1 MSCLDGGKRLLL
13 GAVLL
18 TLCGTLLHIWNV
30 TTQVEVP
37 FASWRMTA
45 KVQKQQHWPI
55 LGRESLLASIP
66 YLNVDDLGR
75 ERALL
80 HVLMTLMSYPMEVDI
95 ILVSNTGVKAAEGLV
110 WRQALRPQPFCN
122 KTFQHGFCLCW
133 EALHA
138 LREAALTG
146 DVEMS
151 GPGVADTARTDKIG
165 ASQSKQLAYDY
176 YVYMEADLLLP
187 AASFYF
193 FARHADTLFHRGY
206 KLKAHRREPGG
217 PSGAR
222 MADMRPH
229 LFNCEYSTLFDES
242 ANASY
247 LDQRDRVYITSVG
260 DDYCLYASSL
270 LLSRRMFQRFLTLRE
285 WDWDHRPNQEPW
297 AITEAIDP
305 SLQRSWVPVTHERMQ
320 ALHLMPLH
328 NDGLQHLSFT
338 HAEVDQLIL
347 GTFWKQVFVS
357 QCFSP

>member
-1 MSCLDGGKRLLL
+1 M
-13 GAVLL
+13 
-18 TLCGTLLHIWNV
+18 
-30 TTQVEVP
+30 
-37 FASWRMTA
+37 
-45 KVQKQQHWPI
+45 
-55 LGRESLLASIP
+55 
-66 YLNVDDLGR
+66 DDLGR

-193 FARHADTLFHRGY
+193 FARYADTLFHRGY

-247 LDQRDRVYITSVG
+247 LDSFFMSFM
-260 DDYCLYASSL
+260 LASDVEMPCGL
-270 LLSRRMFQRFLTLRE
+270 V
-285 WDWDHRPNQEPW
+285 W
-297 AITEAIDP
+297 A
-305 SLQRSWVPVTHERMQ
+305 
-320 ALHLMPLH
+320 
-328 NDGLQHLSFT
+328 
-338 HAEVDQLIL
+338 QL
-347 GTFWKQVFVS
+347 VFVID
-357 QCFSP
+357 FSADCSMFFVLVWSHTKIY

>member
-55 LGRESLLASIP
+55 LGRESVLASIP
-66 YLNVDDLGR
+66 YLKVDDLGR

-247 LDQRDRVYITSVG
+247 LDSFFMSFM
-260 DDYCLYASSL
+260 LASDVEMPCGL
-270 LLSRRMFQRFLTLRE
+270 V
-285 WDWDHRPNQEPW
+285 W
-297 AITEAIDP
+297 A
-305 SLQRSWVPVTHERMQ
+305 
-320 ALHLMPLH
+320 
-328 NDGLQHLSFT
+328 
-338 HAEVDQLIL
+338 QL
-347 GTFWKQVFVS
+347 VFVID
-357 QCFSP
+357 FSADCSMFFVLVWSHTKIY